1 MYEREHAPLYASVQ
15 IGLIQ
20 QSSVTVLTYHTE
32 VVIKRPSATCPLGDF
47 SCAHSSQGVE

>member
-20 QSSVTVLTYHTE
+20 QSSFTILL
-32 VVIKRPSATCPLGDF
+32 ISSLNSA
-47 SCAHSSQGVE
+47 